1 MGRTESST
9 VSPES
14 LRKVGPDLC
23 AGAGS
28 QVAQLLGAGVACS
41 REMGA
46 DMTFPP
52 AGSWGPQYPFLPFL
66 GEPPTGQRGSFCHGG
81 GDGAGRG
88 AAASPAAGAGKAQ
101 PPGQCQVSFG
111 LGTLAGIEPYP
122 GKL

>member
-1 MGRTESST
+1 MTGRTESSS
-9 VSPES
+9 VSLES
-14 LRKVGPDLC
+14 VRKAGPDLG

-28 QVAQLLGAGVACS
+28 QVARPLRAGVACS

-46 DMTFPP
+46 DMAFPP
-52 AGSWGPQYPFLPFL
+52 EGPQYPFLPSL
-66 GEPPTGQRGSFCHGG
+66 GEPPTGQRGSFCNGG

-101 PPGQCQVSFG
+101 PHGQCQVSFG
-111 LGTLAGIEPYP
+111 LGTLAGMEPRP